1 MKIQK
6 EIIEFEKGKSFKLF
20 APSLKNCFFWHY
32 HPETEL
38 VYVEASNGIRHVGK
52 NISGFTDSELLLI
65 GANVPH
71 LNFDYGI
78 QTECKQLVLQMREN
92 FLQEIIFPVPE
103 FENIKNLLERSY
115 LGLSFFGETKNIV
128 VEKLKIIKEKDSFE
142 SLMGLIEILQVL
154 ANSTEVNELNKED
167 TRIKWFLNDKIRM
180 GTIYDY
186 IHENH
191 DKKPNVN
198 EIAQIVSLS
207 TPAFCRYFKKQTNMT
222 FTDFVN
228 NYRINQAKI
237 FLLKD
242 SSVTEVCFQVGFESL
257 SYFNKLFKQH
267 TGETPSEFKKKHF
280 RPIEIN
286 GRIGVINRETSCNK
300 GF

>member
-20 APSLKNCFFWHY
+20 SPSLKNCFFWHY
-32 HPETEL
+32 HPEIEL
-38 VYVEASNGIRHVGK
+38 VYVEALNGIRHVGK
-52 NISGFTDSELLLI
+52 DISGFTESDLLLI
-65 GANVPH
+65 GSNVPH

-78 QTECKQLVLQMREN
+78 QTECRQLVVQMREN
-92 FLQEIIFPVPE
+92 FLQDIILPVPE
-103 FENIKNLLERSY
+103 FGNIKRLLDRSY
-115 LGLSFFGETKNIV
+115 LGLSFFGETKNIII
-128 VEKLKIIKEKDSFE
+128 EKLTAIKEKNSFE
-142 SLMGLIEILQVL
+142 SLMGLIEILQIL
-154 ANSTEVNELNKED
+154 ADSSEVKELNQED

-186 IHENH
+186 IHENY

-242 SSVTEVCFQVGFESL
+242 YSVTEVCFQVGFESL

-280 RPIEIN
+280 KAIEIN
-286 GRIGVINRETSCNK
+286 GRIGSITRDSACNR
-300 GF
+300 

>member
-6 EIIEFEKGKSFKLF
+6 EIIMFDKGKSFKLF
-20 APSLKNCFFWHY
+20 SPSLKNCFFWHY
-32 HPETEL
+32 HPEIEL
-38 VYVEASNGIRHVGK
+38 VYVEANNGIRHVGK
-52 NISGFTDSELLLI
+52 DISGFTESDLLLI
-65 GANVPH
+65 GSNVPH

-78 QTECKQLVLQMREN
+78 QTECKQLVLQMHEN
-92 FLQEIIFPVPE
+92 FLQDIILPVLE
-103 FENIKNLLERSY
+103 YEEIKNLLERSY
-115 LGLSFFGETKNIV
+115 LGLSFSGETKKII
-128 VEKLKIIKEKDSFE
+128 VEKLQSMKEKNSFA
-142 SLMGLIEILQVL
+142 SLIGLMEILQIL
-154 ANSTEVNELNKED
+154 ANSTDVKELNKED

-186 IHENH
+186 IHENY
-191 DKKPNVN
+191 DRKPNVN
-198 EIAQIVSLS
+198 EIAKIVSLS

-242 SSVTEVCFQVGFESL
+242 CSVTEVCFQVGFESL

-267 TGETPSEFKKKHF
+267 TGETPSEFKKKQF
-280 RPIEIN
+280 KPIEVN
-286 GRIGVINRETSCNK
+286 GKIGIITKESSCNK
-300 GF
+300 

>member
-32 HPETEL
+32 HPEIEL
-38 VYVEASNGIRHVGK
+38 VYVEAVNGIRHVGK
-52 NISGFTDSELLLI
+52 NISGFTDSDLLLI
-65 GANVPH
+65 GSNVPH

-78 QTECKQLVLQMREN
+78 QTECKQLVLQMRES
-92 FLQEIIFPVPE
+92 FLQDIILPVPE
-103 FENIKNLLERSY
+103 FDNIKTLLERSY
-115 LGLSFFGETKNIV
+115 LGLSFFGETKNTV
-128 VEKLKIIKEKDSFE
+128 VEKLQIIKDKNSFE
-142 SLMGLIEILQVL
+142 SLVGLIEILQIL
-154 ANSTEVNELNKED
+154 ADSTEAKELNKED

-186 IHENH
+186 IHENY
-191 DKKPNVN
+191 DRKPNVN
-198 EIAQIVSLS
+198 EVAKVVSLS

-242 SSVTEVCFQVGFESL
+242 QSVTEVCFQVGFESL

-286 GRIGVINRETSCNK
+286 GRIGVITKETACNK
-300 GF
+300 

>member
-6 EIIEFEKGKSFKLF
+6 ESIEFENGKSFKLF
-20 APSLKNCFFWHY
+20 SPSFKNCFFWHY
-32 HPETEL
+32 HPEIEL
-38 VYVEASNGIRHVGK
+38 VYVEATNGIRHVGK
-52 NISGFTDSELLLI
+52 NISGFTDSDLLLI
-65 GANVPH
+65 GSNVPH

-92 FLQEIIFPVPE
+92 FLQDIILPIPE
-103 FENIKNLLERSY
+103 FENIKNLLERSH
-115 LGLSFFGETKNIV
+115 LALSFYGDTKRIV
-128 VEKLKIIKEKDSFE
+128 VEKLQMIKEKKSFE
-142 SLMGLIEILQVL
+142 SLMGLLEILQIL
-154 ANSTEVNELNKED
+154 ADSKEVNELNKED

-198 EIAQIVSLS
+198 EIAKIVSLS

-237 FLLKD
+237 LLLKD
-242 SSVTEVCFQVGFESL
+242 YSVTEVCFQVGFESL

-267 TGETPSEFKKKHF
+267 TDETPSEFKKRHF
-280 RPIEIN
+280 KAIEIN
-286 GRIGVINRETSCNK
+286 GRIGVIKRESSC
-300 GF
+300 

>member
-6 EIIEFEKGKSFKLF
+6 EIIEFEDGKSFKLF
-20 APSLKNCFFWHY
+20 SPSLKNCFFWHH
-32 HPETEL
+32 HPEIEL
-38 VYVEASNGIRHVGK
+38 VYVEAINGIRHVGRD
-52 NISGFTDSELLLI
+52 ISVFTESDLVLI
-65 GANVPH
+65 GSNVPH

-78 QTECKQLVLQMREN
+78 QTECRQLVLQMREN
-92 FLQEIIFPVPE
+92 FLQNTILPVPE
-103 FENIKNLLERSY
+103 FENIKKLLERSY
-115 LGLSFFGETKNIV
+115 LGLSFSGETKSTVI
-128 VEKLKIIKEKDSFE
+128 EKLHDIKDKGSFDS
-142 SLMGLIEILQVL
+142 LIGLIEILQIL
-154 ANSTEVNELNKED
+154 ADSDEVKELNKED

-186 IHENH
+186 IHGNY

-198 EIAQIVSLS
+198 EIAKIVSLS

-228 NYRINQAKI
+228 NYRISQAKI

-242 SSVTEVCFQVGFESL
+242 YSVTEVCFQVGFESL

-267 TGETPSEFKKKHF
+267 TGETPSEFRKKHLKN
-280 RPIEIN
+280 IEVRN
-286 GRIGVINRETSCNK
+286 
-300 GF
+300 

>member
-20 APSLKNCFFWHY
+20 SPSLKNCFFWHY
-32 HPETEL
+32 HPEIEL
-38 VYVEASNGIRHVGK
+38 VYVEALNGIRHVGK
-52 NISGFTDSELLLI
+52 DISGFTESDLLLI
-65 GANVPH
+65 GSNVPH

-78 QTECKQLVLQMREN
+78 QTECRQLVVQMREN
-92 FLQEIIFPVPE
+92 FLQDIILPVPE
-103 FENIKNLLERSY
+103 FENIKRLLDRSY

-128 VEKLKIIKEKDSFE
+128 IEKLTVIKEKNSFE
-142 SLMGLIEILQVL
+142 SLMGLIEILQIL
-154 ANSTEVNELNKED
+154 ADSSEVKELNQED

-186 IHENH
+186 IHENY

-242 SSVTEVCFQVGFESL
+242 YSVTEVCFQVGFESL

-280 RPIEIN
+280 KAIEIN
-286 GRIGVINRETSCNK
+286 GRIGSITRDSACNR
-300 GF
+300 

>member
-6 EIIEFEKGKSFKLF
+6 ENITFERGKSFKLF
-20 APSLKNCFFWHY
+20 SPSLKNCFFWHY
-32 HPETEL
+32 HPEIEL

-52 NISGFTDSELLLI
+52 DISGFTNSELLLI

-78 QTECKQLVLQMREN
+78 QTECRQMVVQM
-92 FLQEIIFPVPE
+92 QESFFQDIILPVPE
-103 FENIKNLLERSY
+103 FEGIKNLLEKSY
-115 LGLSFFGETKNIV
+115 LGLSFFGETKNTV
-128 VEKLKIIKEKDSFE
+128 VEKLQVIKDKNAFE
-142 SLMGLIEILQVL
+142 SLIGLIEILQIL
-154 ANSTEVNELNKED
+154 ADSTEVKELNQED

-186 IHENH
+186 IHENY

-198 EIAQIVSLS
+198 AIAKIVGLS

-242 SSVTEVCFQVGFESL
+242 YSITEVCFQVGFESL

-280 RPIEIN
+280 SPIEIN
-286 GRIGVINRETSCNK
+286 GRIGGITRESACNK
-300 GF
+300 

>member
-6 EIIEFEKGKSFKLF
+6 EIITFENGTSFKLF
-20 APSLKNCFFWHY
+20 SPSLKNCFFWHY
-32 HPETEL
+32 HPEIEL
-38 VYVEASNGIRHVGK
+38 VYVEAMNGIRHVGRD
-52 NISGFTDSELLLI
+52 ISGFTDSDLLLI
-65 GANVPH
+65 GSNVPH

-78 QTECKQLVLQMREN
+78 QTECRQVVLQMKES
-92 FLQEIIFPVPE
+92 FLQDVIMPVPE
-103 FENIKNLLERSY
+103 FENIKTLLERSY
-115 LGLSFFGETKNIV
+115 LGLSFSGKTKKAVI
-128 VEKLKIIKEKDSFE
+128 EKLHDMKDKSSFD
-142 SLMGLIEILQVL
+142 SLMELIGILQIL
-154 ANSTEVNELNKED
+154 AESAEVRELNKED

-186 IHENH
+186 IHENY
-191 DKKPNVN
+191 DKKTNVN
-198 EIAQIVSLS
+198 EIAKIISLS

-242 SSVTEVCFQVGFESL
+242 YSVTEVCFQVGFESL

-267 TGETPSEFKKKHF
+267 MAETPSEFKKKHLNK
-280 RPIEIN
+280 IELKN
-286 GRIGVINRETSCNK
+286 
-300 GF
+300 

>member
-6 EIIEFEKGKSFKLF
+6 EIIEFEDGKSFKLF
-20 APSLKNCFFWHY
+20 SPSLKNCFFWHH
-32 HPETEL
+32 HPEIEL
-38 VYVEASNGIRHVGK
+38 VYVEAINGIRHVGRD
-52 NISGFTDSELLLI
+52 ISVFTESDLVLI
-65 GANVPH
+65 GSNVPH

-78 QTECKQLVLQMREN
+78 QTECRQLVVQMREN
-92 FLQEIIFPVPE
+92 FLQNTILPVPE
-103 FENIKNLLERSY
+103 FESIKKLLERSY
-115 LGLSFFGETKNIV
+115 LGLSFSGETKSIV
-128 VEKLKIIKEKDSFE
+128 IEKLNNIKDKNSFDS
-142 SLMGLIEILQVL
+142 LIGLIEILQIL
-154 ANSTEVNELNKED
+154 AGSDEVKELNKED

-186 IHENH
+186 IHENY

-228 NYRINQAKI
+228 NYRISQAKI

-242 SSVTEVCFQVGFESL
+242 YSVTEVCFQVGFESL

-267 TGETPSEFKKKHF
+267 TGETPSEFRKKHLKN
-280 RPIEIN
+280 IEVRN
-286 GRIGVINRETSCNK
+286 
-300 GF
+300 

>member
-32 HPETEL
+32 HPEIEL
-38 VYVEASNGIRHVGK
+38 VYVEAVNGIRHVGK
-52 NISGFTDSELLLI
+52 DISAFTDSDLLLI
-65 GANVPH
+65 GSNVPH

-78 QTECKQLVLQMREN
+78 QTECQQLVLQMRES
-92 FLQEIIFPVPE
+92 FLQDIILPVPE
-103 FENIKNLLERSY
+103 FENIKILLERSY
-115 LGLSFFGETKNIV
+115 LGLSFSGETKNTV
-128 VEKLKIIKEKDSFE
+128 VEKLQIIKDKNSFE
-142 SLMGLIEILQVL
+142 SLVGLIEILQIL
-154 ANSTEVNELNKED
+154 ADSKEVKELNKED

-186 IHENH
+186 IHENY

-198 EIAQIVSLS
+198 EIAKIVSLS

-242 SSVTEVCFQVGFESL
+242 YSVTEVCFQVGFESL

-280 RPIEIN
+280 KPIEIN
-286 GRIGVINRETSCNK
+286 GRIGVITKETACNK
-300 GF
+300 

>member
-6 EIIEFEKGKSFKLF
+6 EIITFENGTSFKLF
-20 APSLKNCFFWHY
+20 SPSLKNCFFWHY
-32 HPETEL
+32 HPEIEL
-38 VYVEASNGIRHVGK
+38 VYVEALNGIRHVGRD
-52 NISGFTDSELLLI
+52 ISDFTDSDLLLI
-65 GANVPH
+65 GSNVPH

-78 QTECKQLVLQMREN
+78 QTECRQLVLQIREN
-92 FLQEIIFPVPE
+92 FLQDIILPVPE
-103 FENIKNLLERSY
+103 FENIKILLERSY
-115 LGLSFFGETKNIV
+115 LGLSFSGQTKKGV
-128 VEKLKIIKEKDSFE
+128 VEKLHLMKDKNSFD
-142 SLMGLIEILQVL
+142 SLMGLIEILQIL
-154 ANSTEVNELNKED
+154 ACSAEVKELNKED

-186 IHENH
+186 IHENY
-191 DKKPNVN
+191 DKKTNVN
-198 EIAQIVSLS
+198 EIAKIISLS

-242 SSVTEVCFQVGFESL
+242 YSVTEVCFQVGFESL

-267 TGETPSEFKKKHF
+267 MAETPSEFKKKHLNK
-280 RPIEIN
+280 IELK
-286 GRIGVINRETSCNK
+286 S
-300 GF
+300 

>member
-32 HPETEL
+32 HPEIEL
-38 VYVEASNGIRHVGK
+38 VYVEAVNGIRHVGK
-52 NISGFTDSELLLI
+52 DISGFTESDLLLI
-65 GANVPH
+65 GSNVPH
-71 LNFDYGI
+71 LNFDYRI

-92 FLQEIIFPVPE
+92 FLQNLILPVPE
-103 FENIKNLLERSY
+103 FENIRLLLERSY
-115 LGLSFFGETKNIV
+115 LGLSFSGETKKEV
-128 VEKLKIIKEKDSFE
+128 VEKLHIMKDMNPFD
-142 SLMGLIEILQVL
+142 SLMILIDILQTL
-154 ANSTEVNELNKED
+154 AGSAEVKELNNDD

-186 IHENH
+186 IHENY
-191 DKKPNVN
+191 DKKPDVN
-198 EIAQIVSLS
+198 KISAIVSLS

-228 NYRINQAKI
+228 NYRINQAKL
-237 FLLKD
+237 FLLKE
-242 SSVTEVCFQVGFESL
+242 SSITEVCFQVGFESL

-267 TGETPSEFKKKHF
+267 VGETPSEFRKKHLNK
-280 RPIEIN
+280 IQIN
-286 GRIGVINRETSCNK
+286 G
-300 GF
+300 

>member
-6 EIIEFEKGKSFKLF
+6 EIIEFEDGRSFKLF
-20 APSLKNCFFWHY
+20 SPSLKNCFFWHY
-32 HPETEL
+32 HPEIEL

-52 NISGFTDSELLLI
+52 NISDFKESELLLI
-65 GANVPH
+65 GSNVPH
-71 LNFDYGI
+71 LNFDYKI

-92 FLQEIIFPVPE
+92 FLQDLIFPVPE
-103 FENIKNLLERSY
+103 FENIKYLLDRSY
-115 LGLSFFGETKNIV
+115 LGLSFSGETKKIV
-128 VEKLKIIKEKDSFE
+128 VEKLHRMKDENSFK
-142 SLMGLIEILQVL
+142 SLIGLIEILNIL
-154 ANSTEVNELNKED
+154 AHSDEVKELNNED

-186 IHENH
+186 INENY
-191 DKKPNVN
+191 DKKTNVN

-228 NYRINQAKI
+228 NYRINQAK
-237 FLLKD
+237 LLLLQN
-242 SSVTEVCFQVGFESL
+242 SCITEICFQVGFESL

-267 TGETPSEFKKKHF
+267 VGETPSEFKKKHL
-280 RPIEIN
+280 
-286 GRIGVINRETSCNK
+286 NK
-300 GF
+300 VEGMI

>member
-6 EIIEFEKGKSFKLF
+6 ENITFEKEKSFKLF
-20 APSLKNCFFWHY
+20 SPSLKNCFFWHY
-32 HPETEL
+32 HPEIEL
-38 VYVEASNGIRHVGK
+38 VYVEATNGIRHVGK
-52 NISGFTDSELLLI
+52 NISGFTDSDLLLI
-65 GANVPH
+65 GSNVPH

-92 FLQEIIFPVPE
+92 FLQDIILPVPE
-103 FENIKNLLERSY
+103 FENIKTLLERSY
-115 LGLSFFGETKNIV
+115 LGLSFSGETKNTV
-128 VEKLKIIKEKDSFE
+128 VEKLQIIKDKNTFE
-142 SLMGLIEILQVL
+142 SLIGLIEILQIL
-154 ANSTEVNELNKED
+154 ADSNEVKELNKED

-180 GTIYDY
+180 GTIYDF
-186 IHENH
+186 IHENY

-198 EIAQIVSLS
+198 DIAKIVGLS

-242 SSVTEVCFQVGFESL
+242 YSVTEVCFQVGFESL

-267 TGETPSEFKKKHF
+267 TEETPSEFKKKHF

-286 GRIGVINRETSCNK
+286 GRIGVITKDSSYHK
-300 GF
+300 